1 MEKNKMPLLLRLS
14 QYKLLAVIVVIII
27 AGIVIMSLLFK
38 TRNDKVGIVRNGNVD
53 ITPVQIE
60 RIRQIGQWEFLSLSD
75 EELVDTVRRGFF
87 SDDELARIYY
97 GTLRLGIDLNKVGKD
112 WITMDHD
119 TVAVTLPPIQL
130 LDNQFLDEARTRSL
144 YEDGKWSAQD
154 KAQMTQ
160 RAIVQMRRRC
170 LTKENI
176 QKAEANAKEQFS
188 NLLKS
193 LGFKYS
199 RITISNH

>member
-87 SDDELARIYY
+87 SDDELAS
-97 GTLRLGIDLNKVGKD
+97 T
-112 WITMDHD
+112 
-119 TVAVTLPPIQL
+119 TVPYDSEST
-130 LDNQFLDEARTRSL
+130 
-144 YEDGKWSAQD
+144 
-154 KAQMTQ
+154 
-160 RAIVQMRRRC
+160 
-170 LTKENI
+170 
-176 QKAEANAKEQFS
+176 
-188 NLLKS
+188 
-193 LGFKYS
+193 
-199 RITISNH
+199 